1 METGREAVGDGS
13 CPGKTVADGAWLGLA
28 TEAIDIS
35 SRHATIGA
43 NSAAGGR
50 IRGWGCAMDM
60 NREALLKIYTTMAT
74 IRHFEERGIPETGQR
89 RMSGSLH
96 SSAGQEA
103 VPTGIC
109 ANLTD
114 EDYIGS
120 THRGHGHCI
129 AKGVDPKLM
138 MAELFGRATGPNKGK
153 GGSMHIADM
162 SKGMLGTNGI
172 VAASVPLAVGAA
184 LTSKLKNL
192 KRVAVAFF
200 GDGGANQ
207 GVLHES
213 MNLASV
219 WKLPVIFCCENNQ
232 YAESTPVEYAL
243 STAHVAD
250 RAAGYDMPGIH
261 VDGMDVFAVYDAA
274 KQAVERARAGEG
286 PTLLECLTYRYYGH
300 TVFDNPLSYRT
311 KEEEEYWRGR
321 DPLKIFRETVIPQ
334 GDITGEELD
343 QIDREAADLME
354 EAVKFAD
361 ESPLPVASELYE
373 DVYVNYPVEQL
384 KRGANMA
391 V

>member
-1 METGREAVGDGS
+1 
-13 CPGKTVADGAWLGLA
+13 
-28 TEAIDIS
+28 
-35 SRHATIGA
+35 
-43 NSAAGGR
+43 
-50 IRGWGCAMDM
+50 MDM
-60 NREALLKIYTTMAT
+60 NRDTLIKIYTTMAT

-109 ANLTD
+109 ANLTN

-138 MAELFGRATGPNKGK
+138 MAELFGRSTGPNKGK

-184 LTSKLKNL
+184 LTSKLKKL
-192 KRVAVAFF
+192 GRVAVAFF
-200 GDGGANQ
+200 GDGAANQ

-243 STAHVAD
+243 STSHVAD

-321 DPLKIFRETVIPQ
+321 DPLKLFRETVVPQ
-334 GDITGEELD
+334 GDITAEELD
-343 QIDREAADLME
+343 QIDQEAADLME

-361 ESPLPVASELYE
+361 ESPVPDGKELYE
-373 DVYVNYPVEQL
+373 DVYVNYPIEQL
-384 KRGANMA
+384 RRGVNMG

>member
-1 METGREAVGDGS
+1 MD
-13 CPGKTVADGAWLGLA
+13 
-28 TEAIDIS
+28 IDRDTMIK
-35 SRHATIGA
+35 
-43 NSAAGGR
+43 
-50 IRGWGCAMDM
+50 
-60 NREALLKIYTTMAT
+60 LYTTMAT
-74 IRHFEERGIPETGQR
+74 IRNFEERGVPETGQR
-89 RMSGSLH
+89 RMSASVH

-109 ANLTD
+109 AHLSD
-114 EDYIGS
+114 DDYIGS

-129 AKGVDPKLM
+129 AKGVEPKLM
-138 MAELFGRATGPNKGK
+138 MAELFGRTTGSNKGK

-162 SKGMLGTNGI
+162 SKGMLGTNGV

-184 LTSKLKNL
+184 LTSKLKKL
-192 KRVAVAFF
+192 GRVAVAFF

-232 YAESTPVEYAL
+232 YAESTSVEYAL

-250 RAAGYDMPGIH
+250 RAAGYNMPGIH

-274 KQAVERARAGEG
+274 GEAIAKARAGKG
-286 PTLLECLTYRYYGH
+286 PTLLECLTYRFYGH

-311 KEEEEYWRGR
+311 KEEEDCWRER
-321 DPLKIFRETVIPQ
+321 DPLKLFREAVLPQ
-334 GDITGEELD
+334 GDITKEELD
-343 QIDREAADLME
+343 QIDREAEALME

-361 ESPLPVASELYE
+361 ESPLPEPIELYD
-373 DVYVNYPVEQL
+373 DVYADYPVEQL
-384 KRGANMA
+384 KRGANME

>member
-1 METGREAVGDGS
+1 
-13 CPGKTVADGAWLGLA
+13 
-28 TEAIDIS
+28 
-35 SRHATIGA
+35 
-43 NSAAGGR
+43 
-50 IRGWGCAMDM
+50 MDL
-60 NREALLKIYTTMAT
+60 NRETMLKLYTTMTT
-74 IRHFEERGIPETGQR
+74 IRNFEERGIPETGQR
-89 RMSGSLH
+89 RMSASVH

-103 VPTGIC
+103 VPTGVC

-129 AKGVDPKLM
+129 AKGVDPKQM
-138 MAELFGRATGPNKGK
+138 MAELFGRTTGSNKGK

-162 SKGMLGTNGI
+162 SKGMLGTNGV

-192 KRVAVAFF
+192 GRVAVAFF

-219 WKLPVIFCCENNQ
+219 WKLPVIFCCENNG

-243 STAHVAD
+243 SVANVSD
-250 RAAGYDMPGIH
+250 RAVGYNMPGIL

-274 KQAVERARAGEG
+274 GQAVARARAGEG
-286 PTLLECLTYRYYGH
+286 PSLLECKTYRFYGH

-311 KEEEEYWRGR
+311 KEEEEHWRGR
-321 DPLKIFRETVIPQ
+321 DPLKVFRETVIPL
-334 GDITGEELD
+334 GEITAEELD
-343 QIDREAADLME
+343 QIDQEAAELME
-354 EAVKFAD
+354 EAIKFAD
-361 ESPLPVASELYE
+361 ESPVPAPNEIYE
-373 DVYVNYPVEQL
+373 DVYVNYPAELL
-384 KRGANMA
+384 KRGANME

>member
-1 METGREAVGDGS
+1 MDLSRET
-13 CPGKTVADGAWLGLA
+13 
-28 TEAIDIS
+28 
-35 SRHATIGA
+35 
-43 NSAAGGR
+43 
-50 IRGWGCAMDM
+50 
-60 NREALLKIYTTMAT
+60 LLKLYTTMAT
-74 IRHFEERGIPETGQR
+74 IRNFEERGIPETGQR
-89 RMSGSLH
+89 AMSTSVH

-109 ANLTD
+109 AHLSD

-129 AKGVDPKLM
+129 AKGVDPKTM
-138 MAELFGRATGPNKGK
+138 MAELFGRATGNNKGK

-162 SKGMLGTNGI
+162 SKGMLGTNGV

-192 KRVAVAFF
+192 GRVAVAFF

-219 WKLPVIFCCENNQ
+219 WKLPVIFCCENNG

-243 STAHVAD
+243 STANVSD
-250 RAAGYDMPGIH
+250 RAAGYNMPGIN

-274 KQAVERARAGEG
+274 GQAVARARAGEG
-286 PTLLECLTYRYYGH
+286 PSLLECRTYRFYGH

-311 KEEEEYWRGR
+311 KEEEDRWRAR
-321 DPLKIFRETVIPQ
+321 DPLKLFREAVLPL
-334 GDITGEELD
+334 GEITLEELD
-343 QIDREAADLME
+343 QIDAEAAQLME
-354 EAVKFAD
+354 DAIKFAD
-361 ESPLPVASELYE
+361 ESPLPDPLEIYD
-373 DVYVNYPVEQL
+373 DVYVSYPAELL
-384 KRGANMA
+384 KRGTNMA
-391 V
+391 I